1 MAKSHEVGLSDR
13 EQAAVTRFVQ
23 GATPGQIAE
32 DLGVNINTVLR
43 WRNKPEFIEAVKQ
56 GQEFVWSN
64 VVNKLVHECLASA
77 DVLSEIRDYP
87 VVGFQGDTKVGNL
100 KLNASKTFLEYA
112 TRQRDFEAL
121 KMRVEALEARLAG
134 ELNENQL

>member
-1 MAKSHEVGLSDR
+1 
-13 EQAAVTRFVQ
+13 
-23 GATPGQIAE
+23 
-32 DLGVNINTVLR
+32 
-43 WRNKPEFIEAVKQ
+43 
-56 GQEFVWSN
+56 
-64 VVNKLVHECLASA
+64 VHECLASA